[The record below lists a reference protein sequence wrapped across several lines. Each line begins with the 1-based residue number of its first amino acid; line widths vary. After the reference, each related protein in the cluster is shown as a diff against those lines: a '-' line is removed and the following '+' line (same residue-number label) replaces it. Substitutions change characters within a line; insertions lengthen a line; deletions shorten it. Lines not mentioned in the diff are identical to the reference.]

1 MQKRILIID
10 DDEDILEVLSLI
22 LQNEGY
28 QVILANDET
37 AAGNL
42 LAINPDL
49 VLLDLRL
56 AGSQKGGAEICAEIK
71 SAGHLRHLPVVLI
84 SAEENV
90 HHIAQECGAN
100 AYVQKPFDIRELL
113 TQVSRLVA

>member
-1 MQKRILIID
+1 MQKRILVID

-37 AAGNL
+37 AAENL
-42 LAINPDL
+42 TAINPDL

-56 AGSQKGGAEICAEIK
+56 AGSQRGGAEICADIK
-71 SAGHLRHLPVVLI
+71 SDGHLRHLPVMLI
-84 SAEENV
+84 SAEANV

-100 AYVQKPFDIRELL
+100 GYMRKPFDLNELL
-113 TQVSRLVA
+113 MQVSRLVA